1 MCALA
6 VPKIKSEIVDTPC
19 IYKKDLNSIILGN
32 ASNTRFTQAQ
42 LERCAN
48 IDWITI
54 YQDHRDKKGKL
65 RKIDG
70 GLILNLED
78 LSNLSEET
86 FDSYLKHSNPIK
98 IVPFK
103 KDEEENKELTEEE
116 IAYKE
121 LWCTHKKFL
130 AEGSHDTRL
139 MIFCDG
145 TRVFL
150 SGNVGRW
157 GRKDNLFNLD
167 FNQTISKCNSIL
179 KKYGLPPFT
188 VGKSE
193 RYFSQFDGKS
203 HLKRLYGAVVTRLDI
218 NVNFATGSPEN
229 AQYLIDYLQAR
240 SMSYVSKS
248 VSGRSS
254 VQWGKKGGR
263 LYTKAYVKFEEML
276 RHCNKKQLSVLA
288 ESFAYQ
294 FAKNNGI
301 VRIETEIDR
310 KTLSETGLR
319 DLENITMSRLVS
331 IAKGKVDELM
341 NDIPIGLQHFEPEK
355 IFHKKEHKKYA
366 KTLSIWK
373 SGVDLMAFSIIGKS
387 TVYAHAEAI
396 LELSGIDIKQRY
408 IEGVTDINLSVISQ
422 ISLEPVER
430 PENYSLAI
438 DWDAPELNIIDLTK
452 HLPTRK
458 QINEAIFGVS
468 GTVPTQEFLD
478 TDLSEPNHALITKR
492 NAEAKER
499 YQMRKLYEI
508 KNQDKRAH

>member
-6 VPKIKSEIVDTPC
+6 VPKIESKIIDTPSC
-19 IYKKDLNSIILGN
+19 IYKKDLNSIILGS
-32 ASNTRFTQAQ
+32 ASNSRFTQDQ

-48 IDWITI
+48 VDWITI
-54 YQDHRDKKGKL
+54 YQDHNDKKGKL

-70 GLILNLED
+70 GVILNLED

-103 KDEEENKELTEEE
+103 EDEENKELTEEV
-116 IAYKE
+116 AYKE

-130 AEGSHDTRL
+130 AEGSHNTRIML
-139 MIFCDG
+139 FCDG

-157 GRKDNLFNLD
+157 GRKDNLFNLN
-167 FNQTISKCNSIL
+167 FQQTISKCNSIL
-179 KKYGLPPFT
+179 KKYDLPPFT
-188 VGKSE
+188 IGKSE
-193 RYFSQFDGKS
+193 RFFSQFDGKS

-276 RHCNKKQLSVLA
+276 RHCSSKKDELAVLT

-319 DLENITMSRLVS
+319 DLENITMSKLVGV
-331 IAKGKVDELM
+331 AKIKIDELM
-341 NDIPIGLQHFEPEK
+341 NDIPLGLEHFEPEK
-355 IFHKKEHKKYA
+355 VFYKKEHKKYI
-366 KTLSIWK
+366 KTLAMWK
-373 SGVDLMAFSIIGKS
+373 SGMDLKAFTVISKS
-387 TVYAHAEAI
+387 TFYRHKEEI
-396 LELSGIDIKQRY
+396 LKISGIDIEQRY
-408 IEGVTDINLSVISQ
+408 VEGVTVEALSLISK

-438 DWDAPELNIIDLTK
+438 DWEAPELNVIDLTR

-458 QINEAIFGVS
+458 QINEALLAV
-468 GTVPTQEFLD
+468 VPTQEFLN
-478 TDLSEPNHALITKR
+478 TNLAEPNHALIAKR

-499 YQMRKLYEI
+499 YQMRKLYDI
-508 KNQDKRAH
+508 KNQDKRAY